1 MQLEITQL
9 LYSFVCLIILASAIA
24 WAGLAYPLRIAP
36 YASLRFVIAN
46 STCLLA
52 IMLTMQR
59 TAEPSYWFWQVADL
73 LLLTVLMLFRSGV
86 QRLFR
91 LSYSLR
97 WDLVILAV
105 TAFVLFMQE
114 PSAQSQHVFGLIFS
128 AIAAYFCAMLT
139 RDALLGIRPQI
150 NGQAGIL
157 LAIPPALLT
166 LFFAARLLLLLLM
179 DGPERNYLVDLNSPE
194 GHHMLWFMIA
204 QSLLMNV
211 AMFAAALTKL
221 VLRIKHLAER
231 DILTGVANRRIGI
244 LRLEQAEKLYQR
256 DQMAFCI
263 VLMDLDYFKKIN
275 DSLGHVAG
283 DAALKECAHRL
294 SSALRG
300 SDVLFRY
307 GGEEFLVLL
316 PMTELP
322 GALEVAARLQHALS
336 AKPWYWQEQ
345 ELTLTASMGIA
356 SIQQANNLTS
366 LIQMADQAMFQ
377 AKNAGRNCIMVH
389 QVEMPLQIEN

>member
-36 YASLRFVIAN
+36 NASFRFVIAN
-46 STCLLA
+46 LTCLLA

-59 TAEPSYWFWQVADL
+59 TVEPSYWFWQVADL
-73 LLLTVLMLFRSGV
+73 LLLFVFMLFRSGV

-91 LSYSLR
+91 LPYSLKA
-97 WDLVILAV
+97 DFIILALTSV
-105 TAFVLFMQE
+105 VLLSQE
-114 PSAQSQHVFGLIFS
+114 PSALSQHFFGLVFS
-128 AIAAYFCAMLT
+128 AVAAYFCAMLT

-157 LAIPPALLT
+157 LAIPSALLT
-166 LFFAARLLLLLLM
+166 LFFTARLVLLLLM
-179 DGPERNYLVDLNSPE
+179 DGPEQNYLVDLNSPE
-194 GHHMLWFMIA
+194 GHHMLWFMVA

-275 DSLGHVAG
+275 DTFGHVAG

-300 SDVLFRY
+300 SDLLFRY

-322 GALEVAARLQHALS
+322 GALEVAARLQNALS
-336 AKPWYWQEQ
+336 AKPWHWQNQ

-356 SIQQANNLTS
+356 SIKQASNLTS

-377 AKNAGRNCIMVH
+377 AKNAGRNCIIVH
-389 QVEMPLQIEN
+389 QVALPLQIEN

>member
-36 YASLRFVIAN
+36 NASLRFVIAN
-46 STCLLA
+46 LTCLLA

-91 LSYSLR
+91 LPYSLR

-105 TAFVLFMQE
+105 TAFVLFIQE
-114 PSAQSQHVFGLIFS
+114 PSAQSQHFFGIIFS
-128 AIAAYFCAMLT
+128 AVATYFCAMLT

-166 LFFAARLLLLLLM
+166 LFFAARLFLLLLM
-179 DGPERNYLVDLNSPE
+179 DGPERNYLVDLNSSE
-194 GHHMLWFMIA
+194 GHHMLWFMVA

-275 DSLGHVAG
+275 DTLGHVAG

-336 AKPWYWQEQ
+336 AKAWYWQDQ

-356 SIQQANNLTS
+356 SIKQANNLTS